1 MERYGENMIQ
11 SAVPPSEESVEA
23 ALRDDL
29 ARGDSVLRS
38 ATPIMRHLLSG
49 ARHAIFAD
57 EIVARV
63 RGGLGDIAHQ
73 LLDSVAGE
81 PAAHD
86 PAALD
91 AMASALAGSPG
102 LLSHIHGLALEWQLA
117 ERLQQRLAI
126 DPVLP
131 PLLQALL
138 ASDDAT
144 TAALAMNLLAAQ
156 ARFTQTQRR
165 MQLPLNELPA
175 DLLHD
180 ALLVLRAQAG
190 EPQAVAAEAVIRA
203 GYDESRTRLAL
214 IARLVTGMGSGAVA
228 ALALGHAGAAIFAT
242 ALATAAGQERELVVL
257 AASEGQAM
265 RLGLTLR
272 AAGLKQAAIEEL
284 LLTLHPGGS
293 PTVDWDR
300 MGTDRASTLL
310 AIAVPQ
316 GAT

>member
-1 MERYGENMIQ
+1 MGRYGEDMIQ
-11 SAVPPSEESVEA
+11 SAVTHSDESVEA

-29 ARGDSVLRS
+29 AQGNAVLQS
-38 ATPIMRHLLSG
+38 AAPVMRHLLSG
-49 ARHAIFAD
+49 ARHPIFAD

-63 RGGLGDIAHQ
+63 RGGLGDIARQ
-73 LLDSVAGE
+73 LLDSITGE
-81 PAAHD
+81 PTVHGTAT
-86 PAALD
+86 LD
-91 AMASALAGSPG
+91 ALTGALIDLPG
-102 LLSHIHGLALEWQLA
+102 LLGHLHALALEWQLA
-117 ERLQQRLAI
+117 ERLQQRLAL

-175 DLLHD
+175 DLLHG
-180 ALLVLRAQAG
+180 ALLALRTFAG
-190 EPQAVAAEAVIRA
+190 EPQAGAAEAAIRA

-228 ALALGHAGAAIFAT
+228 ALALSHAGVSTFAT
-242 ALATAAGQERELVVL
+242 ALAMASGQDRDVVIL
-257 AASEGQAM
+257 SASEGQQM

-272 AAGLKQAAIEEL
+272 AAGLKHGAIGEL
-284 LLTLHPGGS
+284 LLTLHPAGS
-293 PTVDWDR
+293 PAVDWDR
-300 MGTDRASTLL
+300 IAADRAATLL
-310 AIAVPQ
+310 AVIPH
-316 GAT
+316 GGT